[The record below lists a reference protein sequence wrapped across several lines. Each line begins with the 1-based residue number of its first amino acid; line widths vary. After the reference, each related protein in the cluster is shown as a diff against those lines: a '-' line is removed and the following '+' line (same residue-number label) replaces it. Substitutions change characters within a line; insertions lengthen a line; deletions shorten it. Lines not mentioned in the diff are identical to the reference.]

1 MHRWK
6 RPIER
11 VGRLVVCS
19 LLALCSVLVLSAL
32 ASATPEPTYA
42 DFAYGPHER
51 NVLDLWLAPSDV
63 PTPLVILIHG
73 GGFRGGDKSNFVGE
87 GRGPIDRLLAAGLS
101 VAAINYRLTDG
112 GENPYPIPMLDGARA
127 VQFLR
132 HQAARL
138 NLDPAHFGAM
148 GGSAGGCMLM
158 WLGFHDDLADADHE
172 DPVLRESSR
181 LQALAPSGGQSTL
194 HLPTLEAWFG
204 VESLVEHAGF
214 RPLFALPSDGAIELS
229 EDLLTLMADASPITH
244 LTVDDPPIYLSY
256 AIPNLPVDEETSPN
270 VWVHHPMFGIELKA
284 QMDVLGIE
292 CHVWY
297 PGGPSVDAYAS
308 QEAFLVEILTQP

>member
-1 MHRWK
+1 MTIWPSQTTRTPCCE
-6 RPIER
+6 RPHAFR
-11 VGRLVVCS
+11 
-19 LLALCSVLVLSAL
+19 
-32 ASATPEPTYA
+32 
-42 DFAYGPHER
+42 
-51 NVLDLWLAPSDV
+51 LWLRP
-63 PTPLVILIHG
+63 
-73 GGFRGGDKSNFVGE
+73 
-87 GRGPIDRLLAAGLS
+87 AA
-101 VAAINYRLTDG
+101 NRRCT
-112 GENPYPIPMLDGARA
+112 
-127 VQFLR
+127 F
-132 HQAARL
+132 
-138 NLDPAHFGAM
+138 
-148 GGSAGGCMLM
+148 
-158 WLGFHDDLADADHE
+158 
-172 DPVLRESSR
+172 
-181 LQALAPSGGQSTL
+181 
-194 HLPTLEAWFG
+194 PTLEAWFG

-214 RPLFALPSDGAIELS
+214 RPLFALPSEGDIELT